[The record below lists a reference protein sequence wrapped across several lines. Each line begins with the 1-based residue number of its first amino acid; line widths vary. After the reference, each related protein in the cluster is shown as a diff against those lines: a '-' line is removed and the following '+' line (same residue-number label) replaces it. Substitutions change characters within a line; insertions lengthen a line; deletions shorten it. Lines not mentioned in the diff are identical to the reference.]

1 MSKIKDTGLFSIGI
15 CNATLAELY
24 FGAYQSQYTELNI
37 VNILDFKRN
46 LTIYSD
52 SVDSA
57 EHFGR
62 IKSDLKS
69 KGAII
74 EDFDIIIASIAMAN
88 DCVLVTNNVKHFQ
101 RIENLTLENW
111 L

>member
-1 MSKIKDTGLFSIGI
+1 MLGLEPK
-15 CNATLAELY
+15 TRYEE
-24 FGAYQSQYTELNI
+24 ELNI

-74 EDFDIIIASIAMAN
+74 DG
-88 DCVLVTNNVKHFQ
+88 
-101 RIENLTLENW
+101 LE
-111 L
+111 